1 MEVTA
6 IIKIFSVSLLPTNS
20 NLNFSVLFLKEAYGY
35 WALMCLT
42 NLISKQAFP
51 LKSTHHFLSSAKKPS
66 LFLKFQTFIRS

>member
-6 IIKIFSVSLLPTNS
+6 IVKIFSVSPLPKNS
-20 NLNFSVLFLKEAYGY
+20 NLNFSVLFLKEACGY

-51 LKSTHHFLSSAKKPS
+51 LKPTHRFLTSAKKPS
-66 LFLKFQTFIRS
+66 LFLKFQTFTHS